1 MRDLYSNL
9 SVSQLIDPD
18 TLTADANSTAVDL
31 QGYSSLMLVANVGA
45 SGDTLS
51 GSVKIE
57 LEVEESDDNSTFT
70 DVADAD
76 LHNAVDGT
84 NDGTFAVIDD
94 AAEDDAVY
102 ITGYQGNKRYVRAV
116 VNVTGTHTNGTPI
129 SVSAIRGHA
138 AERPVNS

>member
-57 LEVEESDDNSTFT
+57 LEVEESDDNVTFT
-70 DVADAD
+70 DVANAD
-76 LHNAVDGT
+76 LHKSVTGT
-84 NDGTFAVIDD
+84 NVGTFAVIDD

-102 ITGYQGNKRYVRAV
+102 ITGYQGNKRYVRV
-116 VNVTGTHTNGTPI
+116 VANLTGTHTNGTPV